1 MRFLFIVQGEGRGHL
16 TQALSLAAMLRR
28 HGHEITG
35 VLVGRSP
42 QRVLPDF
49 FRARIGAPVVE
60 FEAPRF
66 AFDRSNRSVSML
78 RTLLGNLRPG
88 SLARFRRSARIIREQ
103 IAAQHPDRIVNFYE
117 LLSSLTVRLYGI
129 RIPMTGIAHQFL
141 LGHRAYPYA
150 RNTGLEG
157 FLLRLHA
164 RMTACGCA
172 QLLGLSFRPMGDD
185 THRHIRVVPPLLRR
199 DALSGSVSDEGF
211 VLGYMVNNGFAAELR
226 QWCAEHPQW
235 SVHLF
240 WDRFGAPQ
248 TLPAEGGLVFHR
260 LDDAEFLDRMH
271 RCRGYVTTAGFESVC
286 EAMYLGKPMMLIPA
300 HIEQRINAADA
311 AAAGAGIVAGRFDL
325 GRFTDYL
332 GHRHPPVA
340 GFREWVDSAEERFIR
355 LLVPAPKAEPQPA
368 AKTGSEPIP
377 GGTVRTR
384 HGKVGGEAVLP
395 FLTRR

>member
-78 RTLLGNLRPG
+78 RTLLGNLSPG

-150 RNTGLEG
+150 RNTGVEG

-172 QLLGLSFRPMGDD
+172 QLLGLSFRPMDDD

-226 QWCAEHPQW
+226 QWCAGHPQW

-332 GHRHPPVA
+332 GHRYPPVA

-355 LLVPAPKAEPQPA
+355 LLVPALKAGPQPIPKAGPQPIPKTGPQPA
-368 AKTGSEPIP
+368 ARTGS
-377 GGTVRTR
+377 
-384 HGKVGGEAVLP
+384 
-395 FLTRR
+395 

>member
-103 IAAQHPDRIVNFYE
+103 IAVQHPDRIVNFYE

-150 RNTGLEG
+150 RNTGVEG

-172 QLLGLSFRPMGDD
+172 QLLGLSFRPMDDD

-226 QWCAEHPQW
+226 QWCAGHPQW

-355 LLVPAPKAEPQPA
+355 LLVPAPKAGPQPIPKAGPQPIPKTGPQPA
-368 AKTGSEPIP
+368 ARTGS
-377 GGTVRTR
+377 
-384 HGKVGGEAVLP
+384 
-395 FLTRR
+395 

>member
-78 RTLLGNLRPG
+78 RTLLGNLSPG
-88 SLARFRRSARIIREQ
+88 SLARFRRSARLIREQ
-103 IAAQHPDRIVNFYE
+103 IAVQHPDQIVNFYE

-150 RNTGLEG
+150 RNTGVEG

-172 QLLGLSFRPMGDD
+172 QLLGLSFRPMDDD
-185 THRHIRVVPPLLRR
+185 TRRHIRVVPPLLRR

-226 QWCAEHPQW
+226 QWCAGHPQW

-355 LLVPAPKAEPQPA
+355 LLVPAPKAGPQPIPKAGPQPIPKTGPQPA
-368 AKTGSEPIP
+368 ARTGS
-377 GGTVRTR
+377 
-384 HGKVGGEAVLP
+384 
-395 FLTRR
+395 

>member
-103 IAAQHPDRIVNFYE
+103 IAAQHPDQIVNFYE

-150 RNTGLEG
+150 RNTGVEG

-172 QLLGLSFRPMGDD
+172 QLLGLSFRPMDDD
-185 THRHIRVVPPLLRR
+185 TRRHIRVVPPLLRR

-226 QWCAEHPQW
+226 QWCAGHPQW

-355 LLVPAPKAEPQPA
+355 LLVPALKAGPQPIPKAGPQPIPKTGPQPA
-368 AKTGSEPIP
+368 ARTGS
-377 GGTVRTR
+377 
-384 HGKVGGEAVLP
+384 
-395 FLTRR
+395 

>member
-150 RNTGLEG
+150 RNTGVEG

-172 QLLGLSFRPMGDD
+172 QLLGLSFRPMDDD
-185 THRHIRVVPPLLRR
+185 TRRHIRVVPPLLRR

-226 QWCAEHPQW
+226 QWCAGHPQW

-355 LLVPAPKAEPQPA
+355 LLVPALKAGPQPIPKAGPQPIPKTGPQPA
-368 AKTGSEPIP
+368 ARTGS
-377 GGTVRTR
+377 
-384 HGKVGGEAVLP
+384 
-395 FLTRR
+395 

>member
-103 IAAQHPDRIVNFYE
+103 IAAQHPDQIVNFYE

-150 RNTGLEG
+150 RNTGVEG

-226 QWCAEHPQW
+226 QWCAGHPQW

-355 LLVPAPKAEPQPA
+355 LLVPALKAGPQPIPKAGPQPIPKTGPQPA
-368 AKTGSEPIP
+368 ARTGS
-377 GGTVRTR
+377 
-384 HGKVGGEAVLP
+384 
-395 FLTRR
+395 

>member
-150 RNTGLEG
+150 RNTGVEG

-185 THRHIRVVPPLLRR
+185 TRRHIRVVPPLLRR

-226 QWCAEHPQW
+226 QWCAGHPQW

-355 LLVPAPKAEPQPA
+355 LLVPALKAGPQPIPKAGPQPIPKTGPQPA
-368 AKTGSEPIP
+368 ARTGS
-377 GGTVRTR
+377 
-384 HGKVGGEAVLP
+384 
-395 FLTRR
+395 

>member
-78 RTLLGNLRPG
+78 RTLLGNLSPG

-150 RNTGLEG
+150 RNTGVEG

-172 QLLGLSFRPMGDD
+172 QLLGLSFRPMDDD

-226 QWCAEHPQW
+226 QWCAGHPQW

-355 LLVPAPKAEPQPA
+355 LLVPALKAGPQPIPKAGPQPIPKTGPQPA
-368 AKTGSEPIP
+368 ARTGS
-377 GGTVRTR
+377 
-384 HGKVGGEAVLP
+384 
-395 FLTRR
+395 